1 MRIMKKHPFLSK
13 LFLSAMLACSLMPC
27 YAQEGYEPAPENLK
41 ARQEFADMKFG
52 IFLHWGIYSMFG
64 QGEWYMQNDN
74 INRNEYAKVADAFY
88 PHRFDAAAWVSS
100 IKAAG
105 AKYIC
110 ITTRHH
116 DGFSMWDT
124 KQSDFNIVKAT
135 PYGKDVIKQ
144 LADECHKQGIK
155 LHLYYSHL
163 DWTREDYPWGRTGLN
178 VGKDKSKINWKSYYT
193 FMNNQLTELLTNYGK
208 IGAIWFDG
216 YWDHDS
222 DPTPFDWELG
232 PQYALI
238 HKLQPGCLIGNN
250 HHENVIPG
258 EDIQI
263 FERDLPGENTTGW
276 VKGGVS
282 KLPLETCETM
292 NGMWGYKVND
302 QRYKSVEEL
311 ITLLVKTS
319 GKGANLLMNI
329 GPQPNGE
336 LPAVA
341 LERLKGMGEWLQ
353 QYGETIYGTTA
364 GHLPVQEWGATTQK
378 GNTEYIHI
386 LNYKDAT
393 FTLPVETKVK
403 TVKEFISGTPLK
415 FKKNK
420 DNTIT
425 IQLNPHE
432 GVVDYVLAIN

>member
-1 MRIMKKHPFLSK
+1 MKKHPFLSR
-13 LFLSAMLACSLMPC
+13 LFLSAMLACSFMPSH
-27 YAQEGYEPAPENLK
+27 AQEGYEPAPENLK

-74 INRNEYAKVADAFY
+74 INRTEYAKVADAFY

-341 LERLKGMGEWLQ
+341 LERLKGVGEWLQ

>member
-1 MRIMKKHPFLSK
+1 MKKHPFLSR
-13 LFLSAMLACSLMPC
+13 LFLSAMLACSLMPSH
-27 YAQEGYEPAPENLK
+27 AQEGYEPAPENLK

-341 LERLKGMGEWLQ
+341 LERLKGVGEWLQ

>member
-1 MRIMKKHPFLSK
+1 MKKHPFLSR
-13 LFLSAMLACSLMPC
+13 LFLSAMLVCSLMPC
-27 YAQEGYEPAPENLK
+27 HAQEGYEPAPENLK

-74 INRNEYAKVADAFY
+74 INRTEYAKVADAFY

-178 VGKDKSKINWKSYYT
+178 VGKDKSKINWQSYYT

-250 HHENVIPG
+250 HHENVNPG

-263 FERDLPGENTTGW
+263 FERDLPGENSTGW

-302 QRYKSVEEL
+302 QNYKSVEEL

-386 LNYKDAT
+386 LNYKDAA
-393 FTLPVETKVK
+393 FTLPVNVKVK

>member
-1 MRIMKKHPFLSK
+1 MKNMKKLACMLAIFGLS
-13 LFLSAMLACSLMPC
+13 LSAQ
-27 YAQEGYEPAPENLK
+27 AQDGYEPAPENLK
-41 ARQEFADMKFG
+41 ARQEFQDKKFG
-52 IFLHWGIYSMFG
+52 IFLHWGIYSLFG

-74 INRNEYAKVADAFY
+74 IDRKEYEKAADAFY
-88 PHRFDAAAWVSS
+88 PHRFDAAAWVSA

-105 AKYIC
+105 AGYIT

-124 KQSDFNIVKAT
+124 KQSDYNIVKAT

-144 LADECHKQGIK
+144 LADECHKQGIR
-155 LHLYYSHL
+155 LHLYYSHV
-163 DWTREDYPWGRTGLN
+163 DWYREDYPWGRTGLN
-178 VGKDKSKINWKSYYT
+178 VGKDKSKVNWKSYYN
-193 FMNNQLTELLTNYGK
+193 FMNSQLTELLTNYGE

-216 YWDHDS
+216 FWDHDS

-232 PQYALI
+232 NQYALI
-238 HKLQPGCLIGNN
+238 HKLQPGCLVGNN

-276 VKGGVS
+276 VKGVVS

-311 ITLLVKTS
+311 IALLVKTS

-336 LPAVA
+336 LPATA
-341 LERLKGMGEWLQ
+341 LDRLKRMGEWLQ
-353 QYGETIYGTTA
+353 QYGESIYGTTA

-386 LNYKDAT
+386 LNYKESE
-393 FTLPVETKVK
+393 FTLPMDRKIK
-403 TVKEFISGTPLK
+403 TVKEFIGGQALK
-415 FKKNK
+415 FKRNK
-420 DNTIT
+420 DNSLT
-425 IQLNPHE
+425 IQLNPHDS
-432 GVVDYVLAIN
+432 VIDYVLEIQ

>member
-1 MRIMKKHPFLSK
+1 MKNMKKLVCMLAFCGLS
-13 LFLSAMLACSLMPC
+13 LSALA
-27 YAQEGYEPAPENLK
+27 QDGYEPAPENLK
-41 ARQEFADMKFG
+41 ARQEFQDKKFG
-52 IFLHWGIYSMFG
+52 IFLHWGIYSLFG

-74 INRNEYAKVADAFY
+74 IDRKEYEKAADAFY
-88 PHRFDAAAWVSS
+88 PHRFDAAAWVSA

-105 AKYIC
+105 AGYIT

-124 KQSDFNIVKAT
+124 RQSDYNIVKAT

-144 LADECHKQGIK
+144 LADECHKQGIR
-155 LHLYYSHL
+155 LHLYYSHV
-163 DWTREDYPWGRTGLN
+163 DWYREDYPWGRTGLN
-178 VGKDKSKINWKSYYT
+178 VGKDKSKVNWKSYYN
-193 FMNNQLTELLTNYGK
+193 FMNSQLTELLTNYGE

-216 YWDHDS
+216 FWDHDS
-222 DPTPFDWELG
+222 DPTPFDWEISN
-232 PQYALI
+232 QYALI

-311 ITLLVKTS
+311 IALLVKTS

-336 LPAVA
+336 LPATA

-353 QYGETIYGTTA
+353 QYGESIYGTTA

-386 LNYKDAT
+386 LNYKENE
-393 FTLPVETKVK
+393 FTLPMDRKIK
-403 TVKEFISGTPLK
+403 TVKEFIGGQPLK

-420 DNTIT
+420 DNSLV
-425 IQLNPHE
+425 IQLNPHQ
-432 GVVDYVLAIN
+432 GVVDYVLEIQ

>member
-1 MRIMKKHPFLSK
+1 MKKHPFLSR

-27 YAQEGYEPAPENLK
+27 HAQEGYEPAPENLK

-74 INRNEYAKVADAFY
+74 INRTEYAKVADAFY

>member
-1 MRIMKKHPFLSK
+1 MKNIFKKMACLLGLASLS
-13 LFLSAMLACSLMPC
+13 LNSM
-27 YAQEGYEPAPENLK
+27 AQEGYVPSPENLQ
-41 ARQEFADMKFG
+41 ARQEFQESKFG
-52 IFLHWGIYSMFG
+52 IFLHWGIYSMFA

-74 INRNEYAKVADAFY
+74 IDRKEYEKVADAFY
-88 PHRFDAAAWVSS
+88 PHRFDAAAWVAAF
-100 IKAAG
+100 KAAG
-105 AKYIC
+105 AKYIT

-124 KQSDFNIVKAT
+124 KQSDYNIVKAT
-135 PYGKDVIKQ
+135 PYGKDVIRQ
-144 LADECHKQGIK
+144 LADECHKQGIR

-163 DWTREDYPWGRTGLN
+163 DWYREDYPWGRTGLN
-178 VGKDKSKINWKSYYT
+178 VGKDKSKQNWQSYYT

-222 DPTPFDWELG
+222 DPAPFDWQLG

-250 HHENVIPG
+250 HHQNVNPG

-276 VKGGVS
+276 VMGGVS

-302 QRYKSVEEL
+302 QHYKTVEEL

-353 QYGETIYGTTA
+353 QYGESIYGTTA
-364 GHLPVQEWGATTQK
+364 GHLPGQEWGVTTQK

-386 LNYKDAT
+386 LNYKDSE
-393 FTLPVETKVK
+393 FTLPMDRKIK
-403 TVKEFISGTPLK
+403 SVKEYIGGQPLK
-415 FKKNK
+415 FKRNK
-420 DNTIT
+420 DNSLT
-425 IQLNPHE
+425 IQLNPHDS
-432 GVVDYVLAIN
+432 VIDYVLEIQ

>member
-1 MRIMKKHPFLSK
+1 MKKHPFLSR
-13 LFLSAMLACSLMPC
+13 LFLSAMLACSLMPSH
-27 YAQEGYEPAPENLK
+27 AQEGYEPAPENLK

-74 INRNEYAKVADAFY
+74 INRTEYAKVADAFY

>member
-1 MRIMKKHPFLSK
+1 
-13 LFLSAMLACSLMPC
+13 MLACSLIPC

-74 INRNEYAKVADAFY
+74 INRTEYAKVADAFY

-341 LERLKGMGEWLQ
+341 LERLKGVGEWLQ